1 MFCSIK
7 IILGTIKRILKV
19 VLVVVVVVVVEEY
32 LEATLFAHSKAISVL
47 PVPVLYTIVP
57 LQSLSIHAFTA
68 SI

>member
-7 IILGTIKRILKV
+7 IILGTIKRIFK
-19 VLVVVVVVVVEEY
+19 VEEEEGEGGGY
-32 LEATLFAHSKAISVL
+32 AQATLFAHSKAISVL

-57 LQSLSIHAFTA
+57 LKSLLIHAFTA

>member
-19 VLVVVVVVVVEEY
+19 VLVVVVVVVEEY